1 MMRFT
6 TKIKLISLLTAL
18 VPLIIATLIVTL
30 LARTELLTQAENK
43 LTAVR
48 EIKQR
53 QIESMFQEFAAGLNT
68 INAVVASNLNP
79 AEPLQLHD
87 TLKSIG
93 DSLGFY
99 DVFVI
104 SPDGVVIYSAA
115 READFQ
121 TNLINGPYANSNLAK
136 VFQRAR
142 SQSQQ
147 AVLEDFQPYAPS
159 QGQPAAFMAKS
170 IVLDNQTYV
179 VAVQLSIEKINRVM
193 QIREGM
199 GKSGESYLVGPDQKM
214 RSDSFLDSR
223 NRTVLASFAGAIS
236 THGVDTV
243 AAKAALQGQTGLSYI
258 DDYNG
263 NPVVSAFAPID
274 VYGLQWAL
282 LAEID
287 VAEVTEPAQRM
298 VWIGFTIIAFAIA
311 AAVFVS
317 RLVTGFVLNPL
328 GGEPADM
335 VHLTSV
341 IAQGDLTMSLQSKT
355 SSSLM
360 GWLSKM
366 QHQLKQIIS
375 QLVGVGQA
383 LEMAAAANS
392 AAIMQADGSLQLQ
405 AKETEMLATAVEEMS
420 YAAAEIGSNT
430 VKASDEVNGCQVSA
444 TTLNMTI
451 DHVSLSLDRTVSAFG
466 EMRGQVDQLDK
477 DSQKIAS
484 VVAVITAIAE
494 QTNLLALNAAIEA
507 ARAGEQG
514 RGFAVVADEV
524 RQLAGKVQLA
534 TRDIAQV
541 IQGILHISAHLSGSS
556 SECAQIADSARTEA
570 AQMLGQV
577 SQINQRL
584 TALKGLMIQ
593 TATAAEEQ
601 TSVSATLARSVS
613 SLSAAAE
620 ENSTAISEVAYN
632 TQSLLGLANELGLTV
647 GQFKV

>member
-1 MMRFT
+1 MRFT
-6 TKIKLISLLTAL
+6 TKIRLISLITAL
-18 VPLIIATLIVTL
+18 VPLIVATFIVTL
-30 LARTELLTQAENK
+30 LARAELFSQAEAK

-53 QIESMFQEFAAGLNT
+53 QIEAMFQDFAAGLQT
-68 INAVVASNLNP
+68 ISAVVVADLNP
-79 AEPLQLHD
+79 QQPLALHNS
-87 TLKSIG
+87 LQAIG
-93 DSLGFY
+93 KELGFY

-104 SPDGVVIYSAA
+104 APDGLVIYSAA

-121 TNLINGPYANSNLAK
+121 SNLINGPYANSNLAK
-136 VFQRAR
+136 VFQRSRAKT
-142 SQSQQ
+142 QQ
-147 AVLEDFQPYAPS
+147 VVLEDFQPYAPS
-159 QGQPAAFMAKS
+159 KGEPAAFMAKS
-170 IVLDNQTYV
+170 LEIGHQQYV
-179 VAVQLSIEKINRVM
+179 VAVQLSIDKINAVM
-193 QIREGM
+193 QVREGM
-199 GKSGESYLVGPDQKM
+199 GQTGESYLVGPDQRM
-214 RSDSFLDSR
+214 RSDSYLDSR
-223 NRTVLASFAGAIS
+223 NRTVRASFAGAVS
-236 THGVDTV
+236 THGVDT
-243 AAKAALQGQTGLSYI
+243 AAANAALKGQAGLVYI

-263 NPVVSAFAPID
+263 NPVVSAFAPVD
-274 VYGLQWAL
+274 AFGLQWAL
-282 LAEID
+282 LAEVD
-287 VAEVTEPAQRM
+287 VAEIAAPAQRM
-298 VWIGFTIIAFAIA
+298 LWIGLLVIVVAIV
-311 AAVFVS
+311 AAVLVAK
-317 RLVTGFVLNPL
+317 LVTGFVLNPL
-328 GGEPADM
+328 GGEPAEM

-341 IAQGDLTMSLQSKT
+341 IANGDLTMALQTKS

-360 GWLSKM
+360 GWLGRM
-366 QHQLKQIIS
+366 QQQLRQIVS

-392 AAIMQADGSLQLQ
+392 AAMTQADGSMQLQ
-405 AKETEMLATAVEEMS
+405 ARETEMLATAVEEMS

-430 VKASDEVNGCQVSA
+430 VKAADEVNGCQHNA
-444 TTLNMTI
+444 TALNQTI
-451 DHVSLSLDRTVSAFG
+451 GHVSSGLDRTISAFDQ
-466 EMRGQVDQLDK
+466 MRGQVNQLDQ

-484 VVAVITAIAE
+484 VVAVITAIAD

-541 IQGILHISAHLSGSS
+541 IQGILQISAHLSGSS
-556 SECAQIADSARTEA
+556 DACADIAHSAKTEA
-570 AQMLGQV
+570 EQMLGQV
-577 SQINQRL
+577 SQINERL
-584 TALKGLMIQ
+584 QSLKGLMAQ

-620 ENSTAISEVAYN
+620 ENSTAISEVAHN